1 MTADAGLAS
10 DSSETDFR
18 PAAVLGSGSGHH
30 LCVCVFLCFCVCSCM
45 YLYMD
50 VGPRRAVGERLDDIL
65 ANKFIYR
72 ADLDHG
78 RVSLAGWLNVVDGRD
93 RGHGQGN
100 EGQRP

>member
-30 LCVCVFLCFCVCSCM
+30 LCVCVFLSIN
-45 YLYMD
+45 LYMD
-50 VGPRRAVGERLDDIL
+50 VGPRRTAGERLDDIL